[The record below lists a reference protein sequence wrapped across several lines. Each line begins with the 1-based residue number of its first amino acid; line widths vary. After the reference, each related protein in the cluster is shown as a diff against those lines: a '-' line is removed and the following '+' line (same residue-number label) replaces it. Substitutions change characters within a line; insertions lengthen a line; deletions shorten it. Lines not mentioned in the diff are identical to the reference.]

1 MHARVARINI
11 RSTREEKEKFEEA
24 AALEGEELS
33 EFLRKSA
40 RMRAKQVIEEHTH
53 IILSNRD
60 RDIFLKV
67 LANPPKP
74 SARLKN
80 AIKRYRKNVRKK

>member
-1 MHARVARINI
+1 MRAREARINI
-11 RSTREEKEKFEEA
+11 RSTREEKEHFEEA

-53 IILSNRD
+53 ITLSNKD
-60 RDIFLKV
+60 RDIFLKA

-74 SARLKN
+74 GPKLK
-80 AIKRYRKNVRKK
+80 AAMQRYRKNVRKK